1 MPIEFVDAT
10 MAEIDAVAAE
20 IVAREF
26 AAGRPIL
33 DGVEGGT
40 TLVTFAAN
48 FGLTEQPTPAQYFA
62 FIVILLENAGLADA
76 RDVLHERMDWFVGAY
91 ATSAEPL
98 AVADFIYSKI
108 A

>member
-20 IVAREF
+20 IGAREF

-48 FGLTEQPTPAQYFA
+48 DRM
-62 FIVILLENAGLADA
+62 IVLAED
-76 RDVLHERMDWFVGAY
+76 
-91 ATSAEPL
+91 
-98 AVADFIYSKI
+98 
-108 A
+108 